1 MASPSTNDSSMPHD
15 DDPVRARIGPWRED
29 GVPDLGDFEPDT
41 NFVVSAA
48 AGSGKTTALVA
59 RMVALVRRGVPAE
72 DLTAIT
78 FTRKAAGEM
87 STRFFRELRA
97 ARDALPA
104 GSAERARVVR
114 ALGRVQSAFIG
125 TIHAF
130 CSRLL
135 RERPLAAGLPP
146 DFTAGLDDREERRLR
161 ERAWRLHL
169 RHQHEADPG
178 AIEQI
183 TDYGLDPQALTSFFE
198 RLCTHPELTPLT
210 RPPDEPPA
218 FDPAVEAARER
229 LEAWDARRPD
239 APPKGRDPVMKAF
252 DKARRML
259 RYRDLDTPAEK
270 AAFLSVFRDVSDAE
284 SADVK
289 VTYWKGDDVDNK
301 DWAGTLRDDLL
312 PTFIEHTVQPVLRAW
327 EAQVHAAVV
336 DFARPAVER
345 YRALRRDEGLLTFH
359 DLLAFTR
366 DLLRDQPDVR
376 RAVQERYPRLLV
388 DEFQDTDPLQ
398 AQILSFLASRAP
410 TETDWTACRPRDG
423 SLFIVGDDKQSI
435 YRFRRADKSVF
446 DAYRD
451 RIDRAPN
458 GEAVTLSKN
467 FRSRAPLCEWCNDAF
482 AALFDDPEYRDL
494 QADYVPFDPQ
504 RPAGPDGT
512 ALRRNPLDKEYR
524 NSGDRIA
531 EQDARRIAQ
540 FIRGARAG
548 DTDPAFHRDE
558 EGAVFPGAVD
568 YSDFLILTRAKTRL
582 GVYTEVLSEY
592 GIPYTVTGSEDLGD
606 SDELKALVDL
616 LRAGRRPDD
625 PVAAVAYLRGPL
637 AGWSDEDLYRF
648 RRAGGRFDRMADP
661 VPDDVRDALDDER
674 ADRVEGAVERL
685 RRARAVMRAH
695 RPGVGTEQLVEESG
709 LLAGAAHPDAARE
722 ASLRAGAT
730 LRIVSYVQ
738 HLGAQGLGWGEV
750 VEELD
755 LVLQGDESVDGM
767 TLETG
772 HGDAVRVMNVHQAKG
787 LEAPVVFLAD
797 PYSSGSAPAPK
808 MHLRRE
814 DEAMVAPVVQGEGY
828 FERVTHA
835 PLGWHA
841 DTDPA
846 YQAEEE
852 RHEAAEERR
861 LLYVAATRAERLL
874 VVSTYPEKPNDGPW
888 SPLYEP
894 LTTADVP
901 ALSVPD
907 AEPPASRTAPAPALE
922 DSRTDRQARMEA
934 RSRPSFAVTAVTEGS
949 SDDEGLAVEAGG
961 SSEFGTVLHDLLE
974 HLVRHRADPP
984 SFDDDALRAALRRT
998 GADADPSAVRRL
1010 RSMLAAFRESA
1021 IWTELGVAAAVH
1033 TEHPFARRDTDET
1046 GTGRED
1052 RIQRGTIDLVYRV
1065 DDAWT
1070 IIDYKSDRVGTGAS
1084 RKDLAVALG
1093 PDHAYRRQVRAYA
1106 AAWVALTGEP
1116 VGRAGLWFADA
1127 GAVVPVDTEAATTSR
1142 R

>member
-1 MASPSTNDSSMPHD
+1 MAPVSTNDPSVPHD
-15 DDPVRARIGPWRED
+15 DDPVRARIGPWQEN
-29 GVPDLGDFEPDT
+29 GVPDLDDFEPDT

-169 RHQHEADPG
+169 RHQYEADPG

-210 RPPDEPPA
+210 RPPDDPPA

-239 APPKGRDPVMKAF
+239 TPPKGRDPVMKAF

-284 SADVK
+284 TADVK
-289 VTYWKGDDVDNK
+289 VTYWTGDDVDNK
-301 DWAGTLRDDLL
+301 AWATSLRDDLL
-312 PTFIEHTVQPVLRAW
+312 PAFIEHTVQPVLRAW

-345 YRALRRDEGLLTFH
+345 YRDLRRDEGLLTFH

-376 RAVQERYPRLLV
+376 RTVQERYPRLLV

-398 AQILSFLASRAP
+398 AQILSFLASQDP

-482 AALFDDPEYRDL
+482 DALFDDPEYRDL

-512 ALRRNPLDKEYR
+512 TLRRNPLDKEYR

-558 EGAVFPGAVD
+558 EGAVFPGSVD

-592 GIPYTVTGSEDLGD
+592 GIPYTVTGSEDLG
-606 SDELKALVDL
+606 
-616 LRAGRRPDD
+616 
-625 PVAAVAYLRGPL
+625 
-637 AGWSDEDLYRF
+637 
-648 RRAGGRFDRMADP
+648 
-661 VPDDVRDALDDER
+661 
-674 ADRVEGAVERL
+674 
-685 RRARAVMRAH
+685 
-695 RPGVGTEQLVEESG
+695 
-709 LLAGAAHPDAARE
+709 
-722 ASLRAGAT
+722 
-730 LRIVSYVQ
+730 
-738 HLGAQGLGWGEV
+738 
-750 VEELD
+750 
-755 LVLQGDESVDGM
+755 
-767 TLETG
+767 
-772 HGDAVRVMNVHQAKG
+772 
-787 LEAPVVFLAD
+787 
-797 PYSSGSAPAPK
+797 
-808 MHLRRE
+808 
-814 DEAMVAPVVQGEGY
+814 
-828 FERVTHA
+828 
-835 PLGWHA
+835 
-841 DTDPA
+841 
-846 YQAEEE
+846 
-852 RHEAAEERR
+852 
-861 LLYVAATRAERLL
+861 
-874 VVSTYPEKPNDGPW
+874 
-888 SPLYEP
+888 
-894 LTTADVP
+894 
-901 ALSVPD
+901 
-907 AEPPASRTAPAPALE
+907 
-922 DSRTDRQARMEA
+922 
-934 RSRPSFAVTAVTEGS
+934 
-949 SDDEGLAVEAGG
+949 
-961 SSEFGTVLHDLLE
+961 
-974 HLVRHRADPP
+974 
-984 SFDDDALRAALRRT
+984 
-998 GADADPSAVRRL
+998 
-1010 RSMLAAFRESA
+1010 
-1021 IWTELGVAAAVH
+1021 
-1033 TEHPFARRDTDET
+1033 
-1046 GTGRED
+1046 
-1052 RIQRGTIDLVYRV
+1052 
-1065 DDAWT
+1065 
-1070 IIDYKSDRVGTGAS
+1070 
-1084 RKDLAVALG
+1084 
-1093 PDHAYRRQVRAYA
+1093 
-1106 AAWVALTGEP
+1106 
-1116 VGRAGLWFADA
+1116 
-1127 GAVVPVDTEAATTSR
+1127 
-1142 R
+1142 